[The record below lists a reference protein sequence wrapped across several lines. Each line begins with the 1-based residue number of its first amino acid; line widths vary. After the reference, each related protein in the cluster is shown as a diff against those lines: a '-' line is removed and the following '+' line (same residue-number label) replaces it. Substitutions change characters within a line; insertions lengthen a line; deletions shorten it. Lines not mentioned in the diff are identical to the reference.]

1 MKKRLP
7 ALLLALSLLTLPAL
21 AKENSMDNF
30 IRGGNALAY
39 TGQFSDLSADNPF
52 YENVSALYEYG
63 LSVGKADGTFGL
75 KDDLT
80 VSQAVI
86 FAGRIRSLYR
96 TGDAEAGPAAYASAG
111 QAVCEPYLA
120 YLKAEGLLGDELDS
134 VLFAPATR
142 AQMAHV
148 LANVLPGKALPARNH
163 DLVTQAYATR
173 RFIPDVTEYTP
184 WYQDILKLY
193 RCGISQGSDAAGSF
207 YPDAP
212 ITRGA
217 AAAMLTRLADP
228 VLRITPNWDLACD
241 VPAPAGTTLAS
252 LVEPGTYIASP
263 VTDAEMDSS
272 IRYMLASGSNQLEL
286 TYPNISMV
294 QARQVMEQALRTA
307 KAYCEQSY
315 NGATCTFTSADTIT
329 LTFSAASAGDQ
340 LPAYRSA
347 TMEYAIAVHDR
358 LWSEGLIT
366 PDMTEYE
373 KAAVYY
379 DWICRN
385 TLYDF
390 QAGDDSLS
398 HIPYSLFHR
407 GVAVCD
413 GYTGAYN
420 LLLKLEGIRCH
431 AVFTS
436 SHIWTVATLDG
447 REYHIDTT
455 WGDDGD
461 RANSLYFAMTPQ
473 LSAQLHQNAA

>member
-1 MKKRLP
+1 MKKRVL

-30 IRGGNALAY
+30 IRGGNGLAY
-39 TGQFSDLSADNPF
+39 TGQFSDLTADNPF
-52 YENVSALYEYG
+52 YKNVSALYEYG

-75 KDDLT
+75 KDNLT

-96 TGDAEAGPAAYASAG
+96 TGSAEAGPAAYAAAG

-134 VLFAPATR
+134 VLFTPATR

-148 LANVLPGKALPARNH
+148 LANVLPDNALPAMNH

-193 RCGISQGSDAAGSF
+193 RCGISQGSDASGSF
-207 YPDAP
+207 DPDAP

-228 VLRITPNWDLACD
+228 ALRIMPGWTLGYEAPDLS
-241 VPAPAGTTLAS
+241 GTTLAS

-286 TYPNISMV
+286 TYANISV
-294 QARQVMEQALRTA
+294 AQARQVMEQALGIT

-315 NGATCTFTSADTIT
+315 NAAACSFTSADTIT
-329 LTFSAASAGDQ
+329 LTFSAASVGDQ

-358 LWSEGLIT
+358 LWREGLIT

-373 KAAVYY
+373 KAFVYY
-379 DWICRN
+379 DWVCRN

-390 QAGDDSLS
+390 EAGDDSLS
-398 HIPYSLFHR
+398 HIPYSLFHL

-420 LLLKLEGIRCH
+420 LLLKLEGIDCH
-431 AVFTS
+431 AVFTD

-455 WGDDGD
+455 WGDNGD
-461 RANSLYFAMTPQ
+461 SANPLYFAMTRE

>member
-294 QARQVMEQALRTA
+294 QARQVMEAIRA
-307 KAYCEQSY
+307 AADASD
-315 NGATCTFTSADTIT
+315 ASIVTSALVLFCAT
-329 LTFSAASAGDQ
+329 LGVSFVSSIDLIGAICVMLARGALISAG
-340 LPAYRSA
+340 
-347 TMEYAIAVHDR
+347 V
-358 LWSEGLIT
+358 
-366 PDMTEYE
+366 
-373 KAAVYY
+373 
-379 DWICRN
+379 
-385 TLYDF
+385 
-390 QAGDDSLS
+390 
-398 HIPYSLFHR
+398 SLFIMPSVLCACEPLFRRTTLHWR
-407 GVAVCD
+407 TLPPAKPRKGRKEAGTEQRDDTPAGV
-413 GYTGAYN
+413 
-420 LLLKLEGIRCH
+420 
-431 AVFTS
+431 S
-436 SHIWTVATLDG
+436 
-447 REYHIDTT
+447 
-455 WGDDGD
+455 
-461 RANSLYFAMTPQ
+461 
-473 LSAQLHQNAA
+473 